1 MENKMDSIERYDR
14 RAHAEE
20 IENIREKVVKIEEHM
35 ERMLDVMELLELR
48 ISDLTVEIKQ

>member
-1 MENKMDSIERYDR
+1 MASIERYDR
-14 RAHAEE
+14 RVHTEE

-48 ISDLTVEIKQ
+48 ISDLTVEVKR